1 MYSRRAVEAAGGW
14 VGRVDW
20 DTMSE
25 KKYTVTGMTC
35 GHCELSVQEE
45 VSEIDGVTSVDA
57 NHVTGEVIVNGEFTD
72 DQVIEAIH
80 EAGFELD
87 QSESLETD

>member
-1 MYSRRAVEAAGGW
+1 
-14 VGRVDW
+14 
-20 DTMSE
+20 
-25 KKYTVTGMTC
+25 MTC

-45 VSEIDGVTSVDA
+45 VSEIDGVTAVDA

-80 EAGFELD
+80 EAGYELD